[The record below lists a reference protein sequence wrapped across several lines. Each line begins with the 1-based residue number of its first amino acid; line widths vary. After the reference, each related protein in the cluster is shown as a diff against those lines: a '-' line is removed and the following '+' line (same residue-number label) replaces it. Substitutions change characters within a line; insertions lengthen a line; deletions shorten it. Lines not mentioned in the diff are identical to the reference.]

1 MVDTFP
7 IIDSRFN
14 IVKKNIE
21 VPMLKDDIWHDLFKK
36 YKVVKTTNPKSWSP
50 LFTNF
55 SYTMEKYNIH
65 KTNLVIQAR
74 SHRKAIAEARYNL
87 YKNLREK
94 NLDSK
99 TIYIIDGMAHL
110 RHLKYLYKNN
120 EEVSFFKGDNIWSF
134 VLDEKKMRDSD
145 IESFSKI
152 EPKLLEIDKRKKL
165 SITDNDSYYGF
176 GWSHNLGKPGIWSD
190 GPVSSLLFKTEK
202 QKGDFQLEIF
212 CSPYV
217 SKKDKTLNF
226 DIFVNDIF
234 SKKISLKKD
243 NKENIKILIENNS
256 IENNEV
262 KIDFH
267 FKNLTS
273 PLKELKSP
281 DSRKLGILVESIY
294 IRPI

>member
-1 MVDTFP
+1 MLSNVLDLIGRIFISSILSTVP
-7 IIDSRFN
+7 TPNITAGNLKIGSYPLGGQNWNGYID
-14 IVKKNIE
+14 E
-21 VPMLKDDIWHDLFKK
+21 VR
-36 YKVVKTTNPKSWSP
+36 VWS
-50 LFTNF
+50 T
-55 SYTMEKYNIH
+55 
-65 KTNLVIQAR
+65 AR
-74 SHRKAIAEARYNL
+74 SQQEIQSVMHSSLRGTEAGLIGNWAFDE
-87 YKNLREK
+87 NEG
-94 NLDSK
+94 NV
-99 TIYIIDGMAHL
+99 AHDKSTYEN
-110 RHLKYLYKNN
+110 H
-120 EEVSFFKGDNIWSF
+120 G
-134 VLDEKKMRDSD
+134 
-145 IESFSKI
+145 
-152 EPKLLEIDKRKKL
+152 EIF
-165 SITDNDSYYGF
+165 NGF